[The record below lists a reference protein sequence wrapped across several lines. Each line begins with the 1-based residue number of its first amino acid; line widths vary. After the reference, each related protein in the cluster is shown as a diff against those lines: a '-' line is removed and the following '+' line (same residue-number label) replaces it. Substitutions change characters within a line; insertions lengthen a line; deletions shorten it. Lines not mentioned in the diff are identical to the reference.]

1 MTEVNENLSDTA
13 KSVMSMFA
21 FNQILTYHMIES
33 EPSPEMQEGLDELV
47 NAGLVLREQG
57 LPDMTAKAVRYRAAP
72 GVDVMPYRKMA
83 WAQIEAG
90 SAPSIRVFVKKE
102 PAQASHATRDDQRK
116 AI

>member
-1 MTEVNENLSDTA
+1 MPEVNENLSDTA

-72 GVDVMPYRKMA
+72 DIDVMPYRKLA
-83 WAQIEAG
+83 WDRIEAG
-90 SAPSIRVFVKKE
+90 DAPIIRVFVKKE
-102 PAQASHATRDDQRK
+102 PTK
-116 AI
+116 AA